1 MTQAIPQLKTV
12 QALRGIAALAVFLC
26 HVMAIEEAHSE
37 RGAKLT
43 DLWINGAHGVDLFF
57 VISGFIMVWVAGDLR
72 RGAAQAGD
80 FLFARAT
87 RIYPLWWLFAAA
99 MVVFF
104 AAMKGTYWDAPRI
117 DAAGL
122 DGPLHLF
129 HSFILWPQPEHPVL
143 GVGWTLVHEMY
154 FYIAFAALILLLP
167 ARARLFGILAWA
179 MIVTI
184 GALAGLSANFSGNMV
199 ELIFYPMTIEFILG
213 ALVGYAIKAGW
224 RRHALLAAFIG
235 AFAILIPF
243 LNLDLEP
250 TQTLMTQFGNEGF
263 SGMNPVWRRTIFY
276 GIPVALL
283 IYGLV
288 SLELERGLR
297 TPKFMV
303 HLGDWSYS
311 LYLCHTLTISA
322 IGRVTYTLFEP
333 GLVVTTAYLI
343 LVTVGTILVS
353 ALTYYFF
360 ERPSIRFFR
369 RWRPKSKSGAGDK
382 TPAPV

>member
-1 MTQAIPQLKTV
+1 MTKLNSI
-12 QALRGIAALAVFLC
+12 QALRGIAAFAVFLC

-43 DLWINGAHGVDLFF
+43 DLFINGAHGVDLFF

-72 RGAAQAGD
+72 RGAAEAGD
-80 FLFARAT
+80 FLFSRAT

-104 AAMKGTYWDAPRI
+104 ATMKGTLWDAPRI

-122 DGPLHLF
+122 DGALHLF
-129 HSFILWPQPEHPVL
+129 HSFVLWPQPEHPVL

-154 FYIAFAALILLLP
+154 FYIAFAVLILLLP
-167 ARARLFGILAWA
+167 VRMRLYGILAWA
-179 MIVTI
+179 AIVTI
-184 GALAGLSANFSGNMV
+184 GVLAGLSANFSNNLI
-199 ELIFYPMTIEFILG
+199 ELIFYPMTLQFVLG

-224 RRHALLAAFIG
+224 RKHALFAAIVG
-235 AFAILIPF
+235 GSATLIPF
-243 LNLDLEP
+243 LNLDLHP
-250 TQTLMTQFGNEGF
+250 TQALMTSLGNEGF
-263 SGMNPVWRRTIFY
+263 IEMNPVWRRTIFY

-288 SLELERGLR
+288 ALELERGLR

-333 GLVVTTAYLI
+333 SLVVTTAYVI
-343 LVTVGTILVS
+343 LVTIGTILVS
-353 ALTYYFF
+353 ALTYYYF
-360 ERPSIRFFR
+360 ERPSIRLFR
-369 RWRPKSKSGAGDK
+369 RWRGKPSAGTNEK

>member
-1 MTQAIPQLKTV
+1 MTKLNSI
-12 QALRGIAALAVFLC
+12 QALRGIAAFAVFLC

-43 DLWINGAHGVDLFF
+43 DLFINGAHGVDLFF

-72 RGAAQAGD
+72 RGAAEAGD
-80 FLFARAT
+80 FLFSRAT

-104 AAMKGTYWDAPRI
+104 ATMKGTLWDAPRI

-122 DGPLHLF
+122 DGALHLF
-129 HSFILWPQPEHPVL
+129 HSFVLWPQPEHPVL

-154 FYIAFAALILLLP
+154 FYIAFAVLILLLP
-167 ARARLFGILAWA
+167 VRMRLYGILAWA
-179 MIVTI
+179 AIVTI
-184 GALAGLSANFSGNMV
+184 GALAGLSANFSNNLI
-199 ELIFYPMTIEFILG
+199 ELIFYPMTLQFVLG

-224 RRHALLAAFIG
+224 RKHALIAAVVG
-235 AFAILIPF
+235 GTATLIPF
-243 LNLDLEP
+243 LNLDLYP
-250 TQTLMTQFGNEGF
+250 TQALMTSLGNEGF
-263 SGMNPVWRRTIFY
+263 TEVNPVWRRTIFY

-288 SLELERGLR
+288 ALELERGLR

-333 GLVVTTAYLI
+333 NLVVTTAYVI
-343 LVTVGTILVS
+343 LVTIGTILVS
-353 ALTYYFF
+353 ALTYYYF
-360 ERPSIRFFR
+360 ERPSIRLFR
-369 RWRPKSKSGAGDK
+369 RWRGKPSAGANEK

>member
-1 MTQAIPQLKTV
+1 MTKLNSI
-12 QALRGIAALAVFLC
+12 QALRGIAAFAVFLC

-72 RGAAQAGD
+72 RGAAEAGD
-80 FLFARAT
+80 FLFSRAT

-104 AAMKGTYWDAPRI
+104 VTMKGTLWDAPRI

-122 DGPLHLF
+122 NGALHLF
-129 HSFILWPQPEHPVL
+129 HSFVLWPQPEHPVL

-154 FYIAFAALILLLP
+154 FYIAFAVLILLLP
-167 ARARLFGILAWA
+167 ARFRLYGILVWVG
-179 MIVTI
+179 IVTI
-184 GALAGLSANFSGNMV
+184 GALAGLSANFSNNLI
-199 ELIFYPMTIEFILG
+199 ELIFYPMTLQFALG

-224 RRHALLAAFIG
+224 RKHALVAAIVGG
-235 AFAILIPF
+235 AATLIPF

-250 TQTLMTQFGNEGF
+250 TQALITSLGNEGF
-263 SGMNPVWRRTIFY
+263 TEMNPVWRRTVFY

-288 SLELERGLR
+288 VLELERGLR

-333 GLVVTTAYLI
+333 SLVVTTAYVI
-343 LVTVGTILVS
+343 LVTIGTILIS
-353 ALTYYFF
+353 ALTYYYF

-369 RWRPKSKSGAGDK
+369 RWRGKPSAGANEK

>member
-1 MTQAIPQLKTV
+1 MTKLNSI
-12 QALRGIAALAVFLC
+12 QALRGIAAFAVFLC

-43 DLWINGAHGVDLFF
+43 DLFINGAHGVDLFF

-72 RGAAQAGD
+72 RGAAEAGD
-80 FLFARAT
+80 FLFSRAT

-104 AAMKGTYWDAPRI
+104 ATMKGTLWDAPRI
-117 DAAGL
+117 EAAGL
-122 DGPLHLF
+122 DGALHLV
-129 HSFILWPQPEHPVL
+129 HSFVLWPQPEHPVL

-154 FYIAFAALILLLP
+154 FYIAFAVLILLLP
-167 ARARLFGILAWA
+167 ARMRLYGILAWA
-179 MIVTI
+179 GIVTI
-184 GALAGLSANFSGNMV
+184 GALAGLSANFSNNLI
-199 ELIFYPMTIEFILG
+199 ELIFYPMTLQFVLG

-224 RRHALLAAFIG
+224 RKHALIAAVVG
-235 AFAILIPF
+235 GTATLIPF
-243 LNLDLEP
+243 LNLDLIP
-250 TQTLMTQFGNEGF
+250 TQTLMTSLGNEGF
-263 SGMNPVWRRTIFY
+263 TGMNPVWRRTIFY

-288 SLELERGLR
+288 ALELERGLR

-333 GLVVTTAYLI
+333 SLVVTTAYVI
-343 LVTVGTILVS
+343 LVTIGTILVS
-353 ALTYYFF
+353 ALTYYYF
-360 ERPSIRFFR
+360 ERPSIRLFR
-369 RWRPKSKSGAGDK
+369 RWRGKPSAGANEK